1 MIALTCDRFEDRLS
15 ALMEGETAAAE
26 REQLEAH
33 ASACSR
39 CGPLLVELRA
49 IVREAGDLPELLPSR
64 DLWEGVAARIETPVV
79 QIEPRQAPLVVRRGL
94 SWRTAAAAAAVLVAL
109 TALATWRIAATGVD
123 SQGTE
128 RIAAAVEPPVT
139 APPSNPSA
147 GTTPPVD
154 TAPAP
159 DRMAP
164 APRSLTARPRATTPA
179 VSAPAVRNAAADAA
193 TAVYDR
199 EIASLRSMLDT
210 RRAELDSATVRVLE
224 ENLTIIDRAIAQSR
238 QALAQDPNSTFL
250 IDHLNSALGRKV
262 QLLRTVTLIPA
273 SS

>member
-1 MIALTCDRFEDRLS
+1 MIAMTCDRFEDRLS
-15 ALMEGETAAAE
+15 ALMEGEIAAAE

-33 ASACSR
+33 ASACGR

-49 IVREAGDLPELLPSR
+49 IVREASDLPELQPSR
-64 DLWEGVAARIETPVV
+64 DLWEGVAARIEAPVV
-79 QIEPRQAPLVVRRGL
+79 QLDSRQAPIVVRRGL
-94 SWRTAAAAAAVLVAL
+94 SWRAAAAAAAVLVAM
-109 TALATWRIAATGVD
+109 TALATWRVTASGVD

-139 APPSNPSA
+139 TPVSAPVADAPLAIDPTASDDRLAS
-147 GTTPPVD
+147 PP
-154 TAPAP
+154 PA
-159 DRMAP
+159 
-164 APRSLTARPRATTPA
+164 TARPSAATPA
-179 VSAPAVRNAAADAA
+179 VSAPAVRNAAADAV

-199 EIASLRSMLDT
+199 EIASLRRMLDT
-210 RRAELDSATVRVLE
+210 RRTELDSATVRVLE
-224 ENLTIIDRAIAQSR
+224 ENLTIIDRAIEQSR

-250 IDHLNSALGRKV
+250 VDHLNSALGRKV